1 MNRADTALS
10 ALVQSGLITS
20 REDESLKS
28 FVARAGVF
36 KAPKLSD
43 ATSSGPSHARFLA
56 ADFILSSGQ
65 RWRKMFLPERKRP
78 GEVEKPGNPTPGLDS

>member
-1 MNRADTALS
+1 VNRADTALS

-43 ATSSGPSHARFLA
+43 AN
-56 ADFILSSGQ
+56 FILSSGQ